1 MSRNDAAS
9 AIDITEHLPLVGHLV
24 RETLARVP
32 SHVDRDDLT
41 SAGMMALVQ
50 ASTSYDA
57 TRGVPFDRYA
67 ARRIRGAIL
76 DELRSTDWASRR
88 VRRTAREIE
97 TTRAELSL
105 RFGRIPTP
113 AEVAAVLGIN
123 VEDVASNDDDIN
135 RAHLL
140 SLQGSAFTSIEDLL
154 PSREITPEQAAE
166 RSEQLSFLRHAIAE
180 LPERLRAV
188 VEGYFL
194 AARPMSEIAAELD
207 VTDSRISQMRSEALV
222 LLQSAMQRVMSDH
235 VVPAPRPAG
244 IAERRR
250 AAYVAA
256 VAARI
261 HAEQHRSLPRT
272 ASAS

>member
-1 MSRNDAAS
+1 MAPKDAAP
-9 AIDITEHLPLVGHLV
+9 AIDLSEHLSLVGHLV

-32 SHVDRDDLT
+32 AHIDRDDLT

-50 ASTSYDA
+50 ASKSYDA
-57 TRGVPFDRYA
+57 SRGVPFDRYA

-76 DELRSTDWASRR
+76 DELRATDWASRR

-97 TTRAELSL
+97 ATRGELAL
-105 RFGRIPTP
+105 RLGRVPSP
-113 AEVAAVLGIN
+113 QEVASVLGIRLG
-123 VEDVASNDDDIN
+123 DVLSNDDDIN

-140 SLQGSAFTSIEDLL
+140 SLQGSSFASIDDLL
-154 PSREITPEQAAE
+154 PSSDVTPEQAAE
-166 RSEQLSFLRHAIAE
+166 QHEQLSFLQHAIAE
-180 LPERLRAV
+180 LPERLRIV

-194 AARPMSEIAAELD
+194 ASRPMSEIAAELD
-207 VTDSRISQMRSEALV
+207 VTDSRISQMRAEALT
-222 LLQSAMQRVMSDH
+222 LLQGALSRVMSEN
-235 VVPAPRPAG
+235 VVPAPRPGG

-250 AAYVAA
+250 AAYFAA

-261 HAEQHRSLPRT
+261 SASQHRTPT